1 MCCWRFRRP
10 AVVGETRFSRVWAK
24 HHIVVCTL
32 SSLTDLAEGRVTI
45 SDLCELDID
54 DLLGRE
60 SIEPNLILLAKNIT
74 DRVVLVT
81 GAGGSIGSELCRQI
95 VKLQPI
101 KLILVEI
108 NEYALYTI
116 HTELENINKLLDSN
130 EKIMIVPLLT
140 TVQDRKRMSDIMET
154 WQPDTVYHAA
164 AYKHVPLVEYNLI
177 AGVENNVFGT
187 LNTAQIA
194 INKGVSSFILVST
207 DKAVRPTSVMGAS
220 KRLSEICLQALFDF
234 YSKKSKTKLSMVRF
248 GNVMD
253 SSGSVIPRFR
263 KQISDGGP
271 ITITHPDISRYF
283 MTIPE
288 AAQLVIQAGAMAKGG
303 EVFVLDMGEPVKIID
318 LAQRMIE
325 LSGLSIQND
334 NNLEGDIEITITGLR
349 PGEKLYE
356 ELLIGE
362 NPQPTK
368 HPKIQKANDQFIHW
382 NKLENQLNCL
392 KNLLSQNN
400 VEEIIKLLQ
409 ILVKDYN
416 PNNEIV
422 DWSYNEQK
430 HNLINSNKS

>member
-1 MCCWRFRRP
+1 
-10 AVVGETRFSRVWAK
+10 
-24 HHIVVCTL
+24 
-32 SSLTDLAEGRVTI
+32 VTI